1 MDRRVARLETAAAN
15 DDSTLTLPGAPHQ
28 VATELNSADEAA
40 LEAGIASVFD
50 ALLTSDAGQGEA
62 DGKGRAEEI
71 GVEPTFVL
79 LAQLN
84 RLWAQPLSA

>member
-62 DGKGRAEEI
+62 AKERAEEI